1 VSIPFI
7 KDGFERGDKAFHLVG
22 ADRREDHLQ
31 RLEAAGIDTMT
42 SRETGQYELR
52 DWEETYL
59 AGGYFDPDRWLAVL
73 EDALAGGPRQGYP
86 MTRLVAHMEWA
97 LENRV
102 GVDRLVEYEARL
114 NQILPLYNN
123 PVICTYDL
131 TRFGGDVIIDI
142 MRTHPMVIIGG
153 ILQHNPFYVEPD
165 VFLDELRARGTRM
178 GSPRPV
184 V

>member
-1 VSIPFI
+1 M
-7 KDGFERGDKAFHLVG
+7 
-22 ADRREDHLQ
+22 RRPGLSSG
-31 RLEAAGIDTMT
+31 RFRSAGGSSPATRKGRNRYDDQPRDW
-42 SRETGQYELR
+42 SVQLR
-52 DWEETYL
+52 DWKETYL
-59 AGGYFDPDRWLAVL
+59 AGGYFDPDRWLALLEEVL
-73 EDALAGGPRQGYP
+73 ASGPRKGYP
-86 MTRLVAHMEWA
+86 ITRLVAHMEWA

-114 NQILPLYNN
+114 NYVLPLYKD

-142 MRTHPMVIIGG
+142 MRTHPLVIIGG

-165 VFLDELRARGTRM
+165 VFLDELRARGDTRM